1 MLSFCF
7 GTFSGCQGG
16 SEGHFRLD
24 PTSENA
30 TWRQNGFT
38 CRKKTADFGR
48 TISLLNAENRAHICQ
63 GTVDILGAFSGTGNI
78 SATHNSAIGN
88 VNRLVIVL
96 QVMFY
101 VTYDAVFTASV
112 EWPNAVWLTLNCII
126 SSKLRKPA
134 LAAVVVPR
142 ENISWFSVLTF
153 RKTAN
158 ASKWK
163 F

>member
-63 GTVDILGAFSGTGNI
+63 GTVDILGAFSGNI

-112 EWPNAVWLTLNCII
+112 P
-126 SSKLRKPA
+126 SSGMTKRCVADAKLHYFFKA
-134 LAAVVVPR
+134 EKTSTSSCCGATGKHQLVLCF
-142 ENISWFSVLTF
+142 NISQ
-153 RKTAN
+153 N
-158 ASKWK
+158 SKC
-163 F
+163 